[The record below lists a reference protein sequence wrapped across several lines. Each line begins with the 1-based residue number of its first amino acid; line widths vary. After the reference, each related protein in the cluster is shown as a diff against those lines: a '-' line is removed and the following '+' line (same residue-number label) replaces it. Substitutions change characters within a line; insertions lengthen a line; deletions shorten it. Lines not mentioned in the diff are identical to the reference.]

1 MEQPPQSVK
10 PPITR
15 SRALAFLRRVAGPIW
30 LRVGLTSVLEVP
42 GRRTGQPVHVTLYP
56 IEVDGRSYLLSQYGV
71 SDWVRNL
78 RAAGRGELTRRG
90 RRQAFT
96 AVEVGDAERD
106 RVYAAFQAKVPK
118 GARRDSDQLPAA
130 ADHPVFRVDPTTP
143 A

>member
-1 MEQPPQSVK
+1 MDQPPQAAK

-15 SRALAFLRRVAGPIW
+15 SRALALLRRVAGPIW
-30 LRVGLTSVLEVP
+30 LRAGLTAVLEVP
-42 GRRTGQPVHVTLYP
+42 GRRTGRPAHVTVFP
-56 IEVDGRSYLLSQYGV
+56 IEVDGKAYLLSQYGV

-78 RAAGRGELTRRG
+78 RAAGRGELRRKG
-90 RRQAFT
+90 GSQAFT

-130 ADHPVFRVDPTTP
+130 ANHPVFRMDPITP